1 MYTTDYRGHWCPFC
15 MSYLKTLQ
23 SLMPSITSAK
33 GQIVIVTAE
42 PATHLAATRTTSGY
56 NGEVIIDPENILAKH
71 FKERGLLD
79 VAISEKKGYEHG
91 MAQPAILVIKNDGT
105 VLEKW
110 AIVPSMVCL
119 VTCMRER
126 R

>member
-1 MYTTDYRGHWCPFC
+1 

-23 SLMPSITSAK
+23 SLTPSITSAG
-33 GQIVIVTAE
+33 GQIVIITAE

-56 NGEVIIDPENILAKH
+56 NGEAIVDSENILAKY
-71 FKERGLLD
+71 FKDTNLVN

-91 MAQPAILVIKNDGT
+91 MAQPAILVIKTDGT

-110 AIVPSMVCL
+110 AIVPSMVCSG
-119 VTCMRER
+119 
-126 R
+126 